1 MPISAVRL
9 ISLLFLFAFTQSA
22 KAADSEFIEN
32 MPPLAPDGDRAGAM
46 IWTKPG
52 VDRASYQKIMVEP
65 ITIFISPESD
75 YKGLDAGELKML
87 SDRFHEAVVATL
99 EPEIAVVNKAGP
111 GVMYLRAALT
121 DVKLAHKK
129 RGILGYTPIGLV
141 VTTAGNLAGMR
152 ISLKEAV
159 LEVEMLDA
167 ASGERIG
174 VLVDKAPNTAGK
186 ELSWDAVNETCV
198 FYATRLKSRMLAK

>member
-22 KAADSEFIEN
+22 KAADSGFIEN

-52 VDRASYQKIMVEP
+52 VDRTSYQKIMVEP

-87 SDRFHEAVVATL
+87 ADRFHEAVVATL

-111 GVMYLRAALT
+111 GVMYMRAALT
-121 DVKLAHKK
+121 DVKLANKK
-129 RGILGYTPIGLV
+129 RGILGYTRPRGRQHAARRRPASRHRPVFQRRDRRREHQPHPLQLF
-141 VTTAGNLAGMR
+141 AGTGRQGGRAGPP
-152 ISLKEAV
+152 A
-159 LEVEMLDA
+159 
-167 ASGERIG
+167 
-174 VLVDKAPNTAGK
+174 
-186 ELSWDAVNETCV
+186 
-198 FYATRLKSRMLAK
+198 